1 MANISK
7 ITKISIRE
15 EFPNEAH
22 HFTPWLKE
30 NLHYI
35 GEKLH
40 LSFTDEVETEVE
52 VGKYRCDVLAHT
64 TDGRRVVIENQFG
77 HADHDHF
84 GKVVTYAAGLEADVV
99 IWIAEDFWEPH
110 ITAINWLNSKTS
122 EETLSFFAIKV
133 GLIKI
138 EDSKSALEVTIVKQ
152 PDEWGRQIKTERI
165 TRERSERSL
174 NYHGFWQHFV
184 NYFEKLKNKNPK
196 YGHYMNIPSAI
207 PNYQFTFMFEHG
219 KFPAI
224 QLYLQGDT
232 NDKIFEKLKSHQ
244 VELESL
250 FPNLEW
256 GLIGGSKVKKIR
268 ITREKEC
275 VFSDKDR
282 EEVMVWFS
290 KTMQKFENAFNPLL
304 KSFDSSSF

>member
-122 EETLSFFAIKV
+122 EDTLSFFAIKV

-152 PDEWGRQIKTERI
+152 PDEWGRQVKTERI
-165 TRERSERSL
+165 TRERSERSIK
-174 NYHGFWQHFV
+174 YHEFWQHFV
-184 NYFEKLKNKNPK
+184 NYFEKLKNKNPSH
-196 YGHYMNIPSAI
+196 GHYVNIPSGI
-207 PNYQFTFMFEHG
+207 PKFSFTFMFTHA

-244 VELESL
+244 VELESVL
-250 FPNLEW
+250 PNLEW
-256 GLIGGSKVKKIR
+256 GFVGGKSIKVIR
-268 ITREKEC
+268 ITREKEYDW
-275 VFSDKDR
+275 SDKDR
-282 EEVMVWFS
+282 EEVMEWFS

-304 KSFDSSSF
+304 QNI

>member
-7 ITKISIRE
+7 ITRIPIRE

-22 HFTPWLKE
+22 NFTPWLKE

-40 LSFTDEVETEVE
+40 LSFTDEVQTEVE

-64 TDGRRVVIENQFG
+64 IDGRRVVIENQFG

-84 GKVVTYAAGLEADVV
+84 GKILTYAAGLEADVV

-152 PDEWGRQIKTERI
+152 PDEWGRQVKTERI
-165 TRERSERSL
+165 TRERSERSIK
-174 NYHGFWQHFV
+174 YHEFWQHFV
-184 NYFEKLKNKNPK
+184 TYFEKLKNKNPSH
-196 YGHYMNIPSAI
+196 GHYVNIPSEI
-207 PNYQFTFMFEHG
+207 PKFNFTFMFTHG

-232 NDKIFEKLKSHQ
+232 NDKIFGKLKSHQ
-244 VELESL
+244 VELESVL
-250 FPNLEW
+250 PNLEW
-256 GLIGGSKVKKIR
+256 GFIGGKSVKVIR
-268 ITREKEC
+268 ITREKEY

-282 EEVMVWFS
+282 EEVMEWFS

-304 KSFDSSSF
+304 QNI

>member
-7 ITKISIRE
+7 ITRIPIRE

-22 HFTPWLKE
+22 NFTPWLKE

-40 LSFTDEVETEVE
+40 LSFTGEVETEVE

-84 GKVVTYAAGLEADVV
+84 GKILTYAAGLEADVV

-152 PDEWGRQIKTERI
+152 PDEWGRQVKTERI
-165 TRERSERSL
+165 TRERSERSIK
-174 NYHGFWQHFV
+174 YHEFWQHFV
-184 NYFEKLKNKNPK
+184 TYFEKLKNKNPSH
-196 YGHYMNIPSAI
+196 GHYVNIPSEI
-207 PNYQFTFMFEHG
+207 PKFNFTFMFTHG

-232 NDKIFEKLKSHQ
+232 NDKIFGKLKSHQ
-244 VELESL
+244 VELESVL
-250 FPNLEW
+250 PNLEW
-256 GLIGGSKVKKIR
+256 GFIGGKSVKVIR
-268 ITREKEC
+268 ITREKEY

-282 EEVMVWFS
+282 EEVMEWFS

-304 KSFDSSSF
+304 QNI

>member
-7 ITKISIRE
+7 ITRISIRD

-22 HFTPWLKE
+22 NFTPWLKE

-40 LSFTDEVETEVE
+40 LSFTGEVETEVE

-84 GKVVTYAAGLEADVV
+84 GKILTYAAGLEADVV
-99 IWIAEDFWEPH
+99 IWIAEDFWDPH

-138 EDSKSALEVTIVKQ
+138 EDSKPALEVTIV
-152 PDEWGRQIKTERI
+152 
-165 TRERSERSL
+165 
-174 NYHGFWQHFV
+174 
-184 NYFEKLKNKNPK
+184 
-196 YGHYMNIPSAI
+196 
-207 PNYQFTFMFEHG
+207 
-219 KFPAI
+219 
-224 QLYLQGDT
+224 
-232 NDKIFEKLKSHQ
+232 
-244 VELESL
+244 
-250 FPNLEW
+250 
-256 GLIGGSKVKKIR
+256 
-268 ITREKEC
+268 
-275 VFSDKDR
+275 
-282 EEVMVWFS
+282 
-290 KTMQKFENAFNPLL
+290 
-304 KSFDSSSF
+304 

>member
-40 LSFTDEVETEVE
+40 LTFTDEVETEVE

-122 EETLSFFAIKV
+122 EDTLSFFAIKV

-152 PDEWGRQIKTERI
+152 PDEWGRQVKTERI
-165 TRERSERSL
+165 TRERSERSIK
-174 NYHGFWQHFV
+174 YHEFWRHFV
-184 NYFEKLKNKNPK
+184 TYFEKLKNKNPS
-196 YGHYMNIPSAI
+196 YGNFVNIPSGI
-207 PNYQFTFMFEHG
+207 PKFSFTFMFTHA

-224 QLYLQGDT
+224 QLWLGDDT

-244 VELESL
+244 TELESII
-250 FPNLEW
+250 PNLEW
-256 GLIGGSKVKKIR
+256 GFVGGKTIKVIR
-268 ITREKEC
+268 ITREKEYDW
-275 VFSDKDR
+275 SDKDR

>member
-7 ITKISIRE
+7 ITRIPIRE

-22 HFTPWLKE
+22 NFTPWLKE

-40 LSFTDEVETEVE
+40 LSFTGEVETEVE

-64 TDGRRVVIENQFG
+64 IDGRRVVIENQFG

-84 GKVVTYAAGLEADVV
+84 GKILTYAAGLEADVV

-152 PDEWGRQIKTERI
+152 PDEWGRQVKTERI
-165 TRERSERSL
+165 TRERSERSIK
-174 NYHGFWQHFV
+174 YHEFWQHFV
-184 NYFEKLKNKNPK
+184 TYFEKLKNKNPSH
-196 YGHYMNIPSAI
+196 GHYVNIPSEI
-207 PNYQFTFMFEHG
+207 PKFNFTFMFTHG

-244 VELESL
+244 VELESVL
-250 FPNLEW
+250 PNLEW
-256 GLIGGSKVKKIR
+256 GFIGGKSVKVIR
-268 ITREKEC
+268 ITREKEY

-282 EEVMVWFS
+282 EEVMEWFS

-304 KSFDSSSF
+304 QNI

>member
-1 MANISK
+1 MRSL
-7 ITKISIRE
+7 
-15 EFPNEAH
+15 
-22 HFTPWLKE
+22 PWIKE

-138 EDSKSALEVTIVKQ
+138 EDSKPALEVNIVKQ
-152 PDEWGRQIKTERI
+152 PDEWGRQVKTSI
-165 TRERSERSL
+165 LSRERSERSL

-256 GLIGGSKVKKIR
+256 ALLVDRKSKKYESHVRKNVFFLIKIEKKLWCGLAKPCK
-268 ITREKEC
+268 
-275 VFSDKDR
+275 
-282 EEVMVWFS
+282 
-290 KTMQKFENAFNPLL
+290 NL
-304 KSFDSSSF
+304 KMHLIHF

>member
-40 LSFTDEVETEVE
+40 LTFTDEVETEVE

-84 GKVVTYAAGLEADVV
+84 GKILTYAAGLEADVV

-122 EETLSFFAIKV
+122 EDTLSFFAK
-133 GLIKI
+133 LLTK
-138 EDSKSALEVTIVKQ
+138 KSTI
-152 PDEWGRQIKTERI
+152 
-165 TRERSERSL
+165 
-174 NYHGFWQHFV
+174 
-184 NYFEKLKNKNPK
+184 
-196 YGHYMNIPSAI
+196 
-207 PNYQFTFMFEHG
+207 
-219 KFPAI
+219 
-224 QLYLQGDT
+224 
-232 NDKIFEKLKSHQ
+232 
-244 VELESL
+244 
-250 FPNLEW
+250 
-256 GLIGGSKVKKIR
+256 
-268 ITREKEC
+268 
-275 VFSDKDR
+275 
-282 EEVMVWFS
+282 
-290 KTMQKFENAFNPLL
+290 
-304 KSFDSSSF
+304 SSSLYFLLSL

>member
-7 ITKISIRE
+7 ITRIPIRE

-22 HFTPWLKE
+22 NFTPWLKE

-40 LSFTDEVETEVE
+40 LSFTGEVETEVE

-84 GKVVTYAAGLEADVV
+84 GKILTYAAGLEADVV

-110 ITAINWLNSKTS
+110 ITALNWLNSKTS

-152 PDEWGRQIKTERI
+152 PDEWGRQVKTERI
-165 TRERSERSL
+165 TRERSERSIK
-174 NYHGFWQHFV
+174 YHEFWQHFV
-184 NYFEKLKNKNPK
+184 TYFEKLKNKNPSH
-196 YGHYMNIPSAI
+196 GHYVNIPSEI
-207 PNYQFTFMFEHG
+207 PKFNFTFMFTHG

-244 VELESL
+244 VELESVL
-250 FPNLEW
+250 PNLEW
-256 GLIGGSKVKKIR
+256 GFIGGKSVKVIR
-268 ITREKEC
+268 ITREKEY

-282 EEVMVWFS
+282 EEVMEWFS

-304 KSFDSSSF
+304 QNI

>member
-7 ITKISIRE
+7 ITRIPIRE

-22 HFTPWLKE
+22 NFTPWLKE

-40 LSFTDEVETEVE
+40 LSFTGEVETEVE

-64 TDGRRVVIENQFG
+64 IDGRRVVIENQFG

-84 GKVVTYAAGLEADVV
+84 GKILTYAAGLEADVV

-152 PDEWGRQIKTERI
+152 PDEWGRQVKTERI
-165 TRERSERSL
+165 TRERSERSIK
-174 NYHGFWQHFV
+174 YHEFWQHFV
-184 NYFEKLKNKNPK
+184 TYFEKLKNKNPSH
-196 YGHYMNIPSAI
+196 GHYVNIPSEI
-207 PNYQFTFMFEHG
+207 PKFNFTFMFTHG

-232 NDKIFEKLKSHQ
+232 NDKIFGKLKSHQ
-244 VELESL
+244 VELESVL
-250 FPNLEW
+250 PNLEW
-256 GLIGGSKVKKIR
+256 GFIGGKSVKVIR
-268 ITREKEC
+268 ITREKEY

-282 EEVMVWFS
+282 EEVMEWFS

-304 KSFDSSSF
+304 QNI

>member
-40 LSFTDEVETEVE
+40 LTFTDEVETEVE

-122 EETLSFFAIKV
+122 EDTLSFFAIKV

-152 PDEWGRQIKTERI
+152 PDEWGRQVKTERI
-165 TRERSERSL
+165 TRERSERSIK
-174 NYHGFWQHFV
+174 YHEFWRHFV
-184 NYFEKLKNKNPK
+184 TYFEKLKNKNPS
-196 YGHYMNIPSAI
+196 YGNFVNIPSGI
-207 PNYQFTFMFEHG
+207 PKFSFTFMFTHA

-224 QLYLQGDT
+224 QLWLGDDT

-244 VELESL
+244 TELESII
-250 FPNLEW
+250 PNLEW
-256 GLIGGSKVKKIR
+256 GFVGGKTIKVIR
-268 ITREKEC
+268 ITREKEYDW
-275 VFSDKDR
+275 SDKDR
-282 EEVMVWFS
+282 EEVMEWFS

-304 KSFDSSSF
+304 QNI

>member
-7 ITKISIRE
+7 ITRISIRE
-15 EFPNEAH
+15 EFPNESH
-22 HFTPWLKE
+22 NFTPWLKE

-40 LSFTDEVETEVE
+40 LSFTGEVETEVE

-64 TDGRRVVIENQFG
+64 IDGRRVVIENQFG

-84 GKVVTYAAGLEADVV
+84 GKILTYAAGLEADVV

-152 PDEWGRQIKTERI
+152 PDDWGRQVKTERI
-165 TRERSERSL
+165 TRERSERSIK
-174 NYHGFWQHFV
+174 YHEFWQHFV
-184 NYFEKLKNKNPK
+184 TYFEKLKNKNPS
-196 YGHYMNIPSAI
+196 YGHYVNIPAKI
-207 PNYQFTFMFEHG
+207 PKFNFTFMFTHG

-224 QLYLQGDT
+224 QLYLEGDT
-232 NDKIFEKLKSHQ
+232 NDKIFEKLKSYQ
-244 VELESL
+244 VELESV

-256 GLIGGSKVKKIR
+256 GLIGGHSVKKIR
-268 ITREKEC
+268 ITREKEF

-282 EEVMVWFS
+282 EEVMEWFS
-290 KTMQKFENAFNPLL
+290 KTMQKFENTFNPLL
-304 KSFDSSSF
+304 QNI

>member
-40 LSFTDEVETEVE
+40 LTFTDEVETEVE

-122 EETLSFFAIKV
+122 EDTLSFFAIKV

-152 PDEWGRQIKTERI
+152 PDEWGRQVKTERI
-165 TRERSERSL
+165 TRERSERSIK
-174 NYHGFWQHFV
+174 YHEFWQHFV
-184 NYFEKLKNKNPK
+184 TYFEKLKNKNPS
-196 YGHYMNIPSAI
+196 YGNFVNIPSGI
-207 PNYQFTFMFEHG
+207 PKFSFTFMFTHA

-224 QLYLQGDT
+224 QLWLGDDT

-244 VELESL
+244 VELESIL
-250 FPNLEW
+250 PNLEW
-256 GLIGGSKVKKIR
+256 GFIGGKTVKVIR
-268 ITREKEC
+268 ITREKEYDW
-275 VFSDKDR
+275 SDKDR
-282 EEVMVWFS
+282 EEVMEWFS

-304 KSFDSSSF
+304 QNI

>member
-40 LSFTDEVETEVE
+40 LTFTDEVETEVE

-122 EETLSFFAIKV
+122 EDTLSFFAIKV

-152 PDEWGRQIKTERI
+152 PDEWGRQVKTERI
-165 TRERSERSL
+165 TRERSERSIK
-174 NYHGFWQHFV
+174 YHEFWRHFV
-184 NYFEKLKNKNPK
+184 TYFEKLKNKNPS
-196 YGHYMNIPSAI
+196 YGNFVNIPSGI
-207 PNYQFTFMFEHG
+207 PKFSFTFMFTHA

-224 QLYLQGDT
+224 QLWLGDGT
-232 NDKIFEKLKSHQ
+232 NDKIFEKLKSHE
-244 VELESL
+244 VELESII
-250 FPNLEW
+250 PNLEW
-256 GLIGGSKVKKIR
+256 GFVGGKTIKVIR
-268 ITREKEC
+268 ITREKEYDW
-275 VFSDKDR
+275 SDKDR
-282 EEVMVWFS
+282 EEVMEWFS

-304 KSFDSSSF
+304 QNI